1 MLYWAPDLITKAIW
15 ILLTTLMFL
24 IIYYLINIGNR
35 FVPEDNKIKINNRT
49 IIIGLIIL
57 IIIYTMYILF
67 KKYDFL
73 SDIFFTIILSIII
86 AYALNPV
93 INYLEKKDKKIRWC
107 INSIS
112 VYFRNNN
119 YFILFSNTEIR
130 QRAEKTHG

>member
-93 INYLEKKDKKIRWC
+93 INYLEKKR
-107 INSIS
+107 
-112 VYFRNNN
+112 
-119 YFILFSNTEIR
+119 
-130 QRAEKTHG
+130 